1 MDVKPFKWAS
11 KEDWNMLLGISE
23 ISAPQYSWE
32 REGSW
37 AISRRSRLALSAV
50 GVAMLTTMGK
60 QKSIL
65 TKGVL

>member
-1 MDVKPFKWAS
+1 
-11 KEDWNMLLGISE
+11 MLLGISCYVFFRR
-23 ISAPQYSWE
+23 SPRPQYSWE